1 MAMNHDQLARIG
13 SNLKAFRRSKG
24 LTQAQVGALTEID
37 RQTVSDIERGKFT
50 GSLRTL
56 MRYLR
61 YANLELTATPA
72 AGRFPNLEELA
83 ERYGSDDD

>member
-1 MAMNHDQLARIG
+1 MYQDPLARIG
-13 SNLKAFRRSKG
+13 SALKAFRRSRG

-37 RQTVSDIERGKFT
+37 RQTVSDIERGQFT

-72 AGRFPNLEELA
+72 PSRFPTLEELA
-83 ERYGSDDD
+83 DRYGPDDD